1 MHSDEYWALRALQRE
16 DESYKIAAE
25 AIKRLQAIYK
35 ESDRQIARMIG
46 AIFQNYR
53 KYASVDKKKAR
64 ELLSVQETAEVLT
77 KLRKLYEE
85 TGDVKA
91 LAKLNAPA
99 YGYRISRLQAARRA
113 INTELDKLAL
123 REEQAGLQRLVKAYD
138 DSYYK
143 TMYDALPNVSGASV
157 TPLTKDVIDQALQ
170 NKWKGENYSSR
181 VWKNRDVLA
190 REAGRIIDAGIAT
203 GISIQ
208 QMTIELSD
216 LMNVGA
222 YVAARLIRTE
232 VNRMHNDAA
241 LKSYRA
247 MGIKEYTYLATLD
260 ARTCAVC
267 GALDLKVFRVDE
279 AKTGINLPP
288 MHPNDRCTIAP
299 KIPGVEADGSR
310 TARNPETGRNYKVP
324 AATTYEQWREEIA
337 EKYGEDV
344 FA

>member
-1 MHSDEYWALRALQRE
+1 M
-16 DESYKIAAE
+16 
-25 AIKRLQAIYK
+25 
-35 ESDRQIARMIG
+35 
-46 AIFQNYR
+46 
-53 KYASVDKKKAR
+53 
-64 ELLSVQETAEVLT
+64 LT

-99 YGYRISRLQAARRA
+99 YGYRISRLQAARKA
-113 INTELDKLAL
+113 INTELDKLAV
-123 REEQAGLQRLVKAYD
+123 REEQVGMQRLVKAYD
-138 DSYYK
+138 ESYYK
-143 TMYDALPNVSGASV
+143 TMYDALPNVTGASV
-157 TPLTKDVIDQALQ
+157 TPLSQDVIDQALQ
-170 NKWKGENYSSR
+170 NRWKGENYSSR

-190 REAGRIIDAGIAT
+190 KEARRSIDSGVASGK
-203 GISIQ
+203 SIQ
-208 QMTIELSD
+208 QMTMELSD
-216 LMNVGA
+216 LMDVGA
-222 YVAARLIRTE
+222 YAAARLIRTE

-279 AKTGINLPP
+279 AKTGVNLPP

-299 KIPGVEADGSR
+299 KIPRVVNDGSR

-324 AATTYEQWREEIA
+324 ADMTYEQWREEIV
-337 EKYGEDV
+337 EKYGKGV